1 MTARV
6 VVVGA
11 SIGGLTAAETL
22 REEGYSGEIVLIGD
36 EPHLPYNRPPLSK
49 QILAG
54 NGSPRRPPSARRP
67 SSTSVRSA

>member
-1 MTARV
+1 MTARDRV

-22 REEGYSGEIVLIGD
+22 RQEGFEGEVVLIGD
-36 EPHLPYNRPPLSK
+36 EAHLPYTRPPLSK

-54 NGSPRRPPSARRP
+54 EWPRASAH
-67 SSTSVRSA
+67 